1 MPASLKS
8 INAGDLVVSRRSLGD
23 RGADKLRE
31 TILTGAFEPGERLTE
46 ENIAAKFGLSRS
58 TIRACLIRLVHEG
71 LIIQEPYLGYSV
83 RSLTSRDAWEL
94 FTLRNALES
103 FAAKVLSESMTAKK
117 KQRLD
122 VAYKNVLNAVNA
134 RSRSGA
140 VEADFKLHETI
151 AELTEHSALQR
162 HYQLIAGQV
171 RLYQSLVSK
180 FLSLEDYVA
189 THQPLIEAICAG
201 DSMNAQRFAAEHN
214 TGDGQMLVAWLKDS
228 EDKALRE
235 KKGLAG

>member
-1 MPASLKS
+1 MTRTLKS
-8 INAGDLVVSRRSLGD
+8 ASASDLVVSRRSLGE

-94 FTLRNALES
+94 FTLRNSLES
-103 FAAKVLSESMTAKK
+103 FAAKILSESMSAKK
-117 KQRLD
+117 KLRLD
-122 VAYKNVLNAVNA
+122 SAYRDVLDAVSKG
-134 RSRSGA
+134 SRSAA

-151 AELTEHSALQR
+151 AELTDHHALQR
-162 HYQLIAGQV
+162 HYGLIAGQV

-180 FLSLEDYVA
+180 FLSLDDYIA
-189 THQPLIEAICAG
+189 THQPLIEAITTG
-201 DSMNAQRFAAEHN
+201 DSMNAQRLAAEHN
-214 TGDGQMLVAWLKDS
+214 TSDGQMLVAWLKES
-228 EDKALRE
+228 EEKALRA
-235 KKGLAG
+235 KRGLAA